1 MRSMI
6 ALLMLFS
13 AIITLRADDDPT
25 FNNRRMSEW
34 LAILKND
41 SSARKRKAAAV
52 AVGQI
57 ANDLKDTKKF
67 ILPALANTIRND
79 PAAPV
84 RSQAA
89 VTLGQQPPEFSGAF
103 VTDLAECLRTEKD
116 TQVKI
121 DVSTALGRIGRLA
134 KAGVL
139 PLTGLLKDPN
149 ADVRASAAD
158 SLGRIGPD
166 AKSATAAL
174 LPLIDDKELL
184 VRQRAVFALGRVEPD
199 DPEPTVA
206 ALVDILNKKND
217 PTTRLE
223 AVVSL
228 GLIGVKTV
236 DVANA
241 IAKTLSDESTDTR
254 KQACLALAKLG
265 FVAKRSEQAIRQ
277 IMIGDPD
284 KEVRALAVRALT
296 ATYATDQVELIPL
309 LSDRLANDTDFEV
322 RIAIAEEL
330 GSFGNSGK
338 SAIPALRAATKD
350 PQRKV
355 REAAAAAIKQIER
368 PPVKPD
374 GISRA
379 IHLSLFVC

>member
-1 MRSMI
+1 MRSMF
-6 ALLMLFS
+6 ACLMLFT
-13 AIITLRADDDPT
+13 AFVTLRADDDPI
-25 FNNRRMSEW
+25 FNDRRMSEW

-67 ILPALANTIRND
+67 ILPVLAMAIRND

-121 DVSTALGRIGRLA
+121 DVSTALGRIGRIA

-139 PLTGLLKDPN
+139 PLTGLLKDQN
-149 ADVRASAAD
+149 ADVRATAAD
-158 SLGRIGPD
+158 SLGRIGSD

-174 LPLIDDKELL
+174 LSLIADKEPR
-184 VRQRAVFALGRVEPD
+184 VRQRAVFALGRVESD
-199 DPEPTVA
+199 DPEPTVV
-206 ALVDILNKKND
+206 ALVDILNTNND
-217 PTTRLE
+217 PAIRLE
-223 AVVSL
+223 TVVSL

-241 IAKTLSDESTDTR
+241 IARTLPDESTETR

-265 FVAKRSEQAIRQ
+265 FVAKRSEKAIRQ
-277 IMIGDPD
+277 LMIADPD
-284 KEVRALAVRALT
+284 KDVRTLAVRAMT
-296 ATYATDQVELIPL
+296 AAYATDAVELIPL
-309 LSDRLANDTDFEV
+309 LTDRLSKDADFEV

-330 GSFGNSGK
+330 GSFGNAGK
-338 SAIPALRAATKD
+338 SAIPGLRAATKD

-355 REAAAAAIKQIER
+355 REAATAAIQQIER

-374 GISRA
+374 GM
-379 IHLSLFVC
+379 